1 VCDAVRNEY
10 GARAHFTERAS
21 RGLDSGVHDYFT
33 ISSDHE
39 SDQRSLLR
47 ACSRR
52 ARRIISTSSG
62 RRTNRNR
69 SVFRS
74 YRACYAAVAGC
85 FAWFSRPEWCAIWW
99 TAQDDVV
106 RCVAHVTSRH
116 VTSCFT
122 CRAVPSRASHVIASY
137 LADLR
142 PVFSPVN
149 PAVLIPPALPPSRS
163 MSIAA
168 LRCPAAAAVVLLL
181 HYYDYCYYY
190 YCCYYY
196 LNSSN
201 CRLAYSY

>member
-47 ACSRR
+47 ACSRVHVVLYRRVQAGGQIVIDRYSDRIVRVLPLSLVVSRGSR
-52 ARRIISTSSG
+52 APSG
-62 RRTNRNR
+62 APSGGPRRTM
-69 SVFRS
+69 SF
-74 YRACYAAVAGC
+74 VA
-85 FAWFSRPEWCAIWW
+85 SR
-99 TAQDDVV
+99 TL
-106 RCVAHVTSRH
+106 RRVTSRH
-116 VTSCFT
+116 VS
-122 CRAVPSRASHVIASY
+122 RAVPSRASHVIASY

-196 LNSSN
+196 LNSSK